1 MGRWRAAWLKLPL
14 ESVCIATTPNGCE
27 ARKALPKMG
36 DGSTQLQEWVPWSVL
51 TGTPRATLVEL
62 RALLR
67 KYSRTSLL
75 TACARLGIGFGFG
88 PEAETAADFE
98 RTGFWAG
105 LLLPPALIPKVFSF
119 AKQGRPIFM
128 QAQIRSLAA
137 EVMRLPISA
146 SDGLETVPDQQIGEL
161 LLRAGEAL
169 YKPLVKVEGQ
179 MEQLANYVA
188 LFLPY
193 YELNGPGDPIMSFL
207 RFYIFLTINIPRLPQ
222 ELRNFD
228 VFALFEGEFGFSLT
242 LYCEFIF
249 AFINHAILER
259 KNLTSTGRL
268 DGALRKT
275 WFQKTTLLVDQIEKM
290 FATVS
295 FGLNDLPDTKPSV
308 GFADFEFLRDRPYF
322 ATDEALYCLDYE
334 YAVAK
339 LESGALWR
347 VLRRL
352 PEKKKEAYLGFWG
365 NVFEDYVA
373 WLFESY
379 SNGQI
384 NVFYVSPLY
393 DNDDKPICDAIVV
406 CGTTA
411 VLIEAKLGTCP
422 AKVRY
427 AGDYQTM
434 QAYLEQKL
442 VAGTDRPVGVAQL
455 LAAVGRLTVGPTESI
470 PAHLRGIKKFIPLI
484 ITKDEIGSSWVI
496 NNYVN
501 KRFQEQLKPEWT
513 AKHAVTSLVT
523 MNVSSLERL
532 MHALSSNAL
541 SDVLEQRIAENPEL
555 NLAFESACKHIPAGA
570 TMGLSRHVEI
580 MKSLADEIVKDFGM
594 TD

>member
-1 MGRWRAAWLKLPL
+1 M
-14 ESVCIATTPNGCE
+14 
-27 ARKALPKMG
+27 RKAPAESLRLGLKHHPSPRFTG
-36 DGSTQLQEWVPWSVL
+36 GNERDGFPNMAESSTQLKEWVPWSVL
-51 TGTPRATLVEL
+51 TGTPRATLAEL
-62 RALLR
+62 RDLLR

-75 TACARLGIGFGFG
+75 TACARLGIGFQFG
-88 PEAETAADFE
+88 PEAETTADLPT
-98 RTGFWAG
+98 TGFWARR
-105 LLLPPALIPKVFSF
+105 LLPQNLIPKVFFF

-128 QAQIRSLAA
+128 QAQIKFLAA
-137 EVMRLPISA
+137 EVIRLPISP
-146 SDGLETVPDQQIGEL
+146 SDGLETVPDQQLGEL
-161 LLRAGEAL
+161 LLRSSEAL

-179 MEQLANYVA
+179 MEKLANYVA
-188 LFLPY
+188 LFLPF

-207 RFYIFLTINIPRLPQ
+207 RFYIFLAINIPRLPP

-228 VFALFEGEFGFSLT
+228 VFTLFENEFDFPLK
-242 LYCEFIF
+242 LYCEFVF

-259 KNLTSTGRL
+259 KSLASTGHL
-268 DGALRKT
+268 DGELRKT
-275 WFQKTTLLVDQIEKM
+275 WFQKTTVPIEQIEKM

-295 FGLNDLPDTKPSV
+295 FGLSDLPDTKPSV

-322 ATDEALYCLDYE
+322 ATGEALYCLDYE

-339 LESGALWR
+339 LESGTLWR
-347 VLRRL
+347 VLRKL

-373 WLFESY
+373 WLFETY

-384 NVFYVSPLY
+384 NVFHASPVY
-393 DNDDKPICDAIVV
+393 ANEDKPICDAVVV

-427 AGDYQTM
+427 AGDYQAM

-455 LAAVGRLTVGPTESI
+455 LVAVRRLTLGPAESI
-470 PAHLRGIKKFIPLI
+470 PANLRGIKKFIPLI
-484 ITKDEIGSSWVI
+484 ITKDEIASSWVI

-501 KRFQEQLKPEWT
+501 QRFQEQMMPEWAT
-513 AKHAVTSLVT
+513 QHAITSLVT
-523 MNVSSLERL
+523 MSISSLERL

-570 TMGLSRHVEI
+570 TIGMWKHVEI
-580 MKSLADEIVKDFGM
+580 MKGLSEEIIKDFGM
-594 TD
+594 VE

>member
-1 MGRWRAAWLKLPL
+1 MG
-14 ESVCIATTPNGCE
+14 EI
-27 ARKALPKMG
+27 
-36 DGSTQLQEWVPWSVL
+36 STQLQEWVPWSVL
-51 TGTPRATLVEL
+51 TGTPRATLPEL

-67 KYSRTSLL
+67 KHSRTSLL
-75 TACARLGIGFGFG
+75 TACARLGIGFQFG
-88 PEAETAADFE
+88 PEAETAADLE
-98 RTGFWAG
+98 RTGFWAR
-105 LLLPPALIPKVFSF
+105 LLLPPALVTKVFFF
-119 AKQGRPIFM
+119 AKNGRPIFM
-128 QAQIRSLAA
+128 QAQIKSLAA
-137 EVMRLPISA
+137 EVMRLSILP
-146 SDGLETVPDQQIGEL
+146 SDGLETVPDQQLGEL
-161 LLRAGEAL
+161 LLRSGEAL

-179 MEQLANYVA
+179 MEQLANYIA

-207 RFYIFLTINIPRLPQ
+207 RFYIFLTVNISRLPQ
-222 ELRNFD
+222 ELKNFD
-228 VFALFEGEFGFSLT
+228 VFALFENEFGFSLK

-259 KNLTSTGRL
+259 KNIASTGRL

-275 WFQKTTLLVDQIEKM
+275 RFQKTTVPVEQIEKM

-295 FGLNDLPDTKPSV
+295 FGLSDLPDTKPSV

-322 ATDEALYCLDYE
+322 ATGEALYCLDYE

-347 VLRRL
+347 VLRKL
-352 PEKKKEAYLGFWG
+352 PEQKKGAYLGFWG
-365 NVFEDYVA
+365 NVFEDYIA

-379 SNGQI
+379 SNVQI
-384 NVFYVSPLY
+384 NPFYGSPLY
-393 DNDDKPICDAIVV
+393 ENENKPICDAIIV

-422 AKVRY
+422 ANVRY
-427 AGDYQTM
+427 AGDYQAM
-434 QAYLEQKL
+434 QSYLEQKL
-442 VAGTDRPVGVAQL
+442 VTGTDRPVGVAQL
-455 LAAVGRLTVGPTESI
+455 LTAVKALTVGPTEII
-470 PAHLRGIKKFIPLI
+470 PASLRGIKKFIPLI
-484 ITKDEIGSSWVI
+484 IAKDEIGSSWVI

-501 KRFQEQLKPEWT
+501 RRFQEQLKPEWT
-513 AKHAVTSLVT
+513 AQHSITSLVT
-523 MNVSSLERL
+523 MSISSLERL

-555 NLAFESACKHIPAGA
+555 NAPFESACKHIPAGA
-570 TMGLSRHVEI
+570 TVGMSRHVDI

-594 TD
+594 TE

>member
-1 MGRWRAAWLKLPL
+1 MPDR
-14 ESVCIATTPNGCE
+14 CE
-27 ARKALPKMG
+27 ARKALSSMAES
-36 DGSTQLQEWVPWSVL
+36 STQLQEWVPWSVL
-51 TGTPRATLVEL
+51 TGTPRATLAEL
-62 RALLR
+62 RVLLS

-98 RTGFWAG
+98 RTGFWVG
-105 LLLPPALIPKVFSF
+105 LLLPPALIPKVFTF

-146 SDGLETVPDQQIGEL
+146 SDGLGTVPDQQIGEL

-169 YKPLVKVEGQ
+169 YKPLVKIEGQ

-207 RFYIFLTINIPRLPQ
+207 RFYIFLIINIPRLPQ
-222 ELRNFD
+222 QLRNFD

-249 AFINHAILER
+249 AFINHAIMER

-275 WFQKTTLLVDQIEKM
+275 WFQKTTLLADQIEKM

-347 VLRRL
+347 VLRSL
-352 PEKKKEAYLGFWG
+352 PAKKKGAYLGFWG
-365 NVFEDYVA
+365 NVFEDYIA
-373 WLFESY
+373 WLFKTY
-379 SNGQI
+379 ANGQI
-384 NVFYVSPLY
+384 NLFYDSPCY
-393 DNDDKPICDAIVV
+393 EDDGKPICDAIVV

-427 AGDYQTM
+427 SGDYKQM
-434 QAYLEQKL
+434 QEYLEQKL
-442 VAGTDRPVGVAQL
+442 VTGTDRPVGVAQL
-455 LAAVGRLTVGPTESI
+455 LTTIDNLTTAPVERI
-470 PAHLRGIKKFIPLI
+470 PVSLRNIVKFIALI
-484 ITKDEIGSSWVI
+484 VTKDEIGSSWVI
-496 NNYVN
+496 NNYLN
-501 KRFQEQLKPEWT
+501 RRFQGQLKPEWRNN
-513 AKHAVTSLVT
+513 HSITSLVS
-523 MNVSSLERL
+523 MSISSLERL
-532 MHALSSNAL
+532 MHALSSNTL
-541 SDVLEQRIAENPEL
+541 TDILEQRIAENPEL
-555 NLAFESACKHIPAGA
+555 NAPFESASKHIPVGA
-570 TMGLSRHVEI
+570 TIGMWRHAEI
-580 MKSLADEIVKDFGM
+580 MKSLSEEVIKDFGM
-594 TD
+594 TE

>member
-1 MGRWRAAWLKLPL
+1 MA
-14 ESVCIATTPNGCE
+14 ES
-27 ARKALPKMG
+27 
-36 DGSTQLQEWVPWSVL
+36 STQLKEWVPWSVL
-51 TGTPRATLVEL
+51 TGTPRATLAEL
-62 RALLR
+62 RDLLR

-75 TACARLGIGFGFG
+75 TACARLGIGFQFG
-88 PEAETAADFE
+88 PEAETAADLPT
-98 RTGFWAG
+98 TGFWARR
-105 LLLPPALIPKVFSF
+105 LLPQNLIPKVFFF

-128 QAQIRSLAA
+128 QAQIKFLAA
-137 EVMRLPISA
+137 EVMRLPISP
-146 SDGLETVPDQQIGEL
+146 SDGLETVPDQQLGEL
-161 LLRAGEAL
+161 LLRSGEAL

-179 MEQLANYVA
+179 MEKLANYVA
-188 LFLPY
+188 LFLPF

-207 RFYIFLTINIPRLPQ
+207 RFYIFLTINIPRLPE

-228 VFALFEGEFGFSLT
+228 VFALFEKEFGFSLM

-249 AFINHAILER
+249 AFINHAIMER
-259 KNLTSTGRL
+259 KNLASTGHL

-275 WFQKTTLLVDQIEKM
+275 WFQKTTVPIEQIEKM

-295 FGLNDLPDTKPSV
+295 FSLSDLPDTKPSV

-322 ATDEALYCLDYE
+322 ATGDELYCLDYE

-347 VLRRL
+347 VLRKL

-373 WLFESY
+373 WLFETY

-384 NVFYVSPLY
+384 NVFHGSPVY
-393 DNDDKPICDAIVV
+393 ENEDKPICDAVV
-406 CGTTA
+406 ACGTTA
-411 VLIEAKLGTCP
+411 VLIEAKFGTCP

-455 LAAVGRLTVGPTESI
+455 LAAVRRLTVGPAESV
-470 PAHLRGIKKFIPLI
+470 PAYLRGIKKFIPLI
-484 ITKDEIGSSWVI
+484 ITKDEIASSWVI

-501 KRFQEQLKPEWT
+501 KRFQEQMKPEWT
-513 AKHAVTSLVT
+513 TQHAITSLVT
-523 MNVSSLERL
+523 MNISSLERL
-532 MHALSSNAL
+532 MHALSDHAL
-541 SDVLEQRIAENPEL
+541 SDVLEQRIADNPEL
-555 NLAFESACKHIPAGA
+555 NRPFESACKHIPAGA
-570 TMGLSRHVEI
+570 TIGMWKHVEI
-580 MKSLADEIVKDFGM
+580 LKGLSEEIIKDFGM
-594 TD
+594 VE